1 MTLKRIIYIQSC
13 LRRRLAR
20 AELKVLKIEA
30 RSASHYKEVSYKL
43 ENKVIELTQNLEQKS
58 QENKTLEART
68 LALESQI
75 KSWIERYEKLE
86 TDASSFKSSTKQST
100 IGIDEFKTLQT
111 EKETLESRYRT
122 SLENIKKQDTEIQRL
137 TSEISKKDDEVARL
151 RATTAKYKGAED
163 PATVL
168 ALKQEISTLREQL
181 ARVKSGRGV
190 SPPP

>member
-1 MTLKRIIYIQSC
+1 MTLKHIIYIQSC

-20 AELKVLKIEA
+20 AELKMLKVEA

-43 ENKVIELTQNLEQKS
+43 ENKVIELTQNFEQKS
-58 QENKTLEART
+58 QENKILEART
-68 LALESQI
+68 AALESQI

-86 TDASSFKSSTKQST
+86 ADSSNFKNSTKQST
-100 IGIDEFKTLQT
+100 IGIDEFKALQT
-111 EKETLESRYRT
+111 EKETLESRYRN

-137 TSEISKKDDEVARL
+137 TGEISKKDDEVARL

-168 ALKQEISTLREQL
+168 AL
-181 ARVKSGRGV
+181 
-190 SPPP
+190 